1 MKRKKQKKKKQEIRK
16 LIMKYDEIFGIYPIF
31 EN

>member
-1 MKRKKQKKKKQEIRK
+1 MKRKKQKKKQEIRK